1 MEISRS
7 NNYRLTGVKRSY
19 WLANTAV
26 THIASHKTSA
36 KLFLASHSVD
46 PKLPATDSLFELLI
60 TVDHNHIASLRHVAS
75 EACGEQMDS
84 FHIQPTR
91 KPDCQLV
98 RLRCFGKATII
109 RLMDAVMARL
119 DSAEFG
125 RVCRVQSRR

>member
-7 NNYRLTGVKRSY
+7 SNFRQARVKRSY

-26 THIASHKTSA
+26 THITSNKTSA
-36 KLFLASHSVD
+36 KLFLASHS
-46 PKLPATDSLFELLI
+46 PEQKLPATDSLFELLI

-75 EACGEQMDS
+75 EACGENMDS
-84 FHIQPTR
+84 FQIQPTKR
-91 KPDCQLV
+91 PDCQLV
-98 RLRCFGKATII
+98 RLRCFGKATIA

-125 RVCRVQSRR
+125 RVCRV

>member
-7 NNYRLTGVKRSY
+7 NNSRPTRVKRSY

-26 THIASHKTSA
+26 IHVASHKTSA
-36 KLFLASHSVD
+36 KLFLASHS
-46 PKLPATDSLFELLI
+46 PEQQFPATDSLFELLI

-75 EACGEQMDS
+75 EACGEHMDS
-84 FHIQPTR
+84 FQIQPTR

-98 RLRCFGKATII
+98 RLRCFGKATIA
-109 RLMDAVMARL
+109 RLMDAVMAQL

-125 RVCRVQSRR
+125 RVCRV